1 MIQEL
6 WTPSGAEFMGSAST
20 GNNARNVETGGII
33 EVCQFVF
40 KYTDQFGVEHRQ
52 KTLIPRDASISRA
65 HVEDMAA
72 QAYENFINECKQK
85 YTKRGPTAAEKKEIG
100 KALNEFRKYAIKRR
114 GSSRNKLY
122 YEGVK

>member
-6 WTPSGAEFMGSAST
+6 WTPSGAEFIGSASA
-20 GNNARNVETGGII
+20 GVNGRNVETGAII

-85 YTKRGPTAAEKKEIG
+85 YTKRAPTAAQKKEIG

-114 GSSRNKLY
+114 GSSRRKLY
-122 YEGVK
+122 YEGIK

>member
-6 WTPSGAEFMGSAST
+6 WTPSGAEFIGSASA
-20 GNNARNVETGGII
+20 GVNGRNVETGGII

-40 KYTDQFGVEHRQ
+40 KYPDQFGVEHRQ

-72 QAYENFINECKQK
+72 QAYENFINECKMK
-85 YTKRGPTAAEKKEIG
+85 YTKRPPTAAQKKEIG
-100 KALNEFRKYAIKRR
+100 KALNDFRNHAVRR
-114 GSSRNKLY
+114 RESSRGKLY
-122 YEGVK
+122 YEGIK

>member
-6 WTPSGAEFMGSAST
+6 WTPTGAEFIGSASA
-20 GNNARNVETGGII
+20 GANGRNVETGAII

-85 YTKRGPTAAEKKEIG
+85 YTKRAPTAAQKKEIG
-100 KALNEFRKYAIKRR
+100 KALNEFRKYALKRR
-114 GSSRNKLY
+114 GSSRGKLY
-122 YEGVK
+122 YEGAK

>member
-6 WTPSGAEFMGSAST
+6 WTPTGAEFIGSASA
-20 GNNARNVETGGII
+20 GANGRNVETGASI

-85 YTKRGPTAAEKKEIG
+85 YTKRAPTAAQKKEIG
-100 KALNEFRKYAIKRR
+100 KALNEFRKYALKRR
-114 GSSRNKLY
+114 GSSRGKLY
-122 YEGVK
+122 YEGAK

>member
-6 WTPSGAEFMGSAST
+6 WTPTGAEFIGSASA
-20 GNNARNVETGGII
+20 GANGRNVETGAII

-72 QAYENFINECKQK
+72 QANENFINECKQK
-85 YTKRGPTAAEKKEIG
+85 YTKRAPTAAQKKEIG
-100 KALNEFRKYAIKRR
+100 KALNEFRKYALKRR
-114 GSSRNKLY
+114 GSSRGKLY
-122 YEGVK
+122 YEGAK

>member
-6 WTPSGAEFMGSAST
+6 WTPTGAEFIGSASA
-20 GNNARNVETGGII
+20 GANGRNGETGAII

-85 YTKRGPTAAEKKEIG
+85 YTKRAPTAAQKKEIG
-100 KALNEFRKYAIKRR
+100 KALNEFRKYALKRR
-114 GSSRNKLY
+114 GSSRGKLY
-122 YEGVK
+122 YEGAK

>member
-6 WTPSGAEFMGSAST
+6 WTPTGAEFIGSASA
-20 GNNARNVETGGII
+20 GANGRNVETGAII

-85 YTKRGPTAAEKKEIG
+85 YTKRAPTAAQKKEIG
-100 KALNEFRKYAIKRR
+100 KALNEFRKYALKRR
-114 GSSRNKLY
+114 GSSRGKLY
-122 YEGVK
+122 YAGAK